1 MMNTHSGLLSLAFFF
16 SGLMLLAAS
25 FILLIRLWR
34 GPSVPDRIIALDL
47 YAMIFSGAVII
58 YTIYSG
64 EAVYLNVIMV
74 LALVVFLSTVAFARL
89 LERRGRL

>member
-1 MMNTHSGLLSLAFFF
+1 MMTTHSDLLSLTFSL

-25 FILLIRLWR
+25 FILLLRLWR
-34 GPSVPDRIIALDL
+34 GPSITDRIIALDL

-58 YTIYSG
+58 YSIYSG
-64 EAVYLNVIMV
+64 EAVYLNVIVV

-89 LERRGRL
+89 LEKRGQS

>member
-1 MMNTHSGLLSLAFFF
+1 MTSTHSELLSLAIFF

-34 GPSVPDRIIALDL
+34 GPSVTDRIIALDL

-58 YTIYSG
+58 YSVYSSQ
-64 EAVYLNVIMV
+64 AVYLNVIVV
-74 LALVVFLSTVAFARL
+74 LTLVVFLSTVAFARL
-89 LERRGRL
+89 LEIRRRS

>member
-1 MMNTHSGLLSLAFFF
+1 MMSTHSDLLSLAFFF

-25 FILLIRLWR
+25 FILLMRLWR
-34 GPSVPDRIIALDL
+34 GPSITDRIIALDL

-58 YTIYSG
+58 YSIYSD
-64 EAVYLNVIMV
+64 EAVYLNVIVV

-89 LERRGRL
+89 LERRGRS

>member
-1 MMNTHSGLLSLAFFF
+1 MMTTHSDLLSLTFSL

-25 FILLIRLWR
+25 FILLLRLWR
-34 GPSVPDRIIALDL
+34 GPSITDRIIALDL

-58 YTIYSG
+58 YSIYSG
-64 EAVYLNVIMV
+64 EAVYLNVIVV

-89 LERRGRL
+89 LEKRGRS